1 VHTEPNENNGFCLNP
16 DRQGEGMALSHG
28 QKYDSSFETVLHK
41 RSDLHILRK
50 LWHISTGSLGLFI
63 FINSTQSQSFW
74 AALILGIAIL
84 GFAMDFIRN
93 RIPAF
98 NKLVIRLMGP
108 LMRRSERDGV
118 SGLPFYALGV
128 SLSLFFYSRDIAIV
142 SSMFLVFSDPLSS
155 FFGVLYGKD
164 KIMPNKSLQGA
175 VAGFFT
181 CYLITLFYAM
191 NTTTLGTHILVF
203 SIVAGVIGAASELI
217 SAFNIDDNLTI
228 PVMSGLG
235 MTLLN
240 YYVKVFP

>member
-1 VHTEPNENNGFCLNP
+1 
-16 DRQGEGMALSHG
+16 MAASQG
-28 QKYDSSFETVLHK
+28 QKYESSLDTVLHK

-50 LWHISTGSLGLFI
+50 VWHISTGSLGLFV
-63 FINSTQSQSFW
+63 FVNSAQSQRFW
-74 AALILGIAIL
+74 AILILGIAL
-84 GFAMDFIRN
+84 AGFMMDFIRN
-93 RIPAF
+93 RIPAI
-98 NKLVIRLMGP
+98 NNIVIKMMGP
-108 LMRRSERDGV
+108 LMRRSEKEGV

-128 SLSLFFYSRDIAIV
+128 SLSLFFFSRDIAIV

-191 NTTTLGTHILVF
+191 NTTTLGTHLLVF
-203 SIVAGVIGAASELI
+203 SIVAGVIGAASELV

-228 PVMSGLG
+228 PVLSGLG

-240 YYVKVFP
+240 NWVTVFP

>member
-1 VHTEPNENNGFCLNP
+1 MG
-16 DRQGEGMALSHG
+16 AAHG
-28 QKYDSSFETVLHK
+28 HKYNSSIEAVLHK

-63 FINSTQSQSFW
+63 FLRSDQNSQQFW
-74 AALILGIAIL
+74 AACVLVLAL
-84 GFAMDFIRN
+84 AGFLLDIVRARFVPLN
-93 RIPAF
+93 NF
-98 NKLVIRLMGP
+98 VIKLMGP

-128 SLSLFFYSRDIAIV
+128 SLSLFFYQRDIAII
-142 SSMFLVFSDPLSS
+142 STMFLVFSDPLSS

-181 CYLITLFYAM
+181 CYLITLFYVM
-191 NTTTLGTHILVF
+191 NTTTIGTHILIF
-203 SIVAGVIGAASELI
+203 SIVAGVIGSASELV
-217 SAFNIDDNLTI
+217 SAFNVDDNLTI
-228 PVMSGLG
+228 PVLSGLG

-240 YYVKVFP
+240 YFVPVFN